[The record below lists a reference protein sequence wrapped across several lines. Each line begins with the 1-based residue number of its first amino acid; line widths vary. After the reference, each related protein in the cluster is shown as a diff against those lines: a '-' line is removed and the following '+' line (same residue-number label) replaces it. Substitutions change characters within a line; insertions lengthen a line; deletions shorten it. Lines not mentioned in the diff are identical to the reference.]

1 MRYRCLNLVLDEVEI
16 CFHPEYQ
23 RCFVYE
29 LVNYIERM
37 EINAYASV
45 NIQIATHSP
54 FILSDIME
62 SNVLYLRDGKTA
74 QKKDDFKNPFCANI
88 CDLLYQSFFLE
99 NGFYGEYSRQKLNGI
114 LHSLNREDHI
124 SKQTAEYIQVIESLI
139 GDDFLKMHLHQLMD
153 KHGIT
158 YEKAID
164 R

>member
-1 MRYRCLNLVLDEVEI
+1 MNLVLDEVEI

-29 LVNYIERM
+29 LINYIERLQL
-37 EINAYASV
+37 NANASF

-62 SNVLYLRDGKTA
+62 DNVLYLKDGINAVKG
-74 QKKDDFKNPFCANI
+74 KDFKNPFCANI

-99 NGFYGEYSRQKLNGI
+99 DGFYGEYSRTKVNGI
-114 LHSLNREDHI
+114 LHSLRCNKRI
-124 SKQTAEYIQVIESLI
+124 GNATAQYIKTIVELI

-153 KHGIT
+153 KHGIE
-158 YEKAID
+158 YEKAVD
-164 R
+164 